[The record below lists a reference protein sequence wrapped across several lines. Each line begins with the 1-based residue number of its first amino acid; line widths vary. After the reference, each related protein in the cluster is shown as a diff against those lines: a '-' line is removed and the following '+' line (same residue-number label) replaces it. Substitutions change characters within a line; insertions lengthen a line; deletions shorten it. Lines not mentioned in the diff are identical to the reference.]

1 MTQDEK
7 LEALTREQT
16 ELRKMIGEGVTFD
29 VEITHYTRK
38 PGFWGFFRRRDKVT
52 ETKVYTIKE
61 PTLATLD
68 RLSLLWLQMEID
80 ETKLGD
86 DDYLRTARALANKE
100 AKQLAEVV
108 ATAVLGEDYYIA
120 TFDGTTYRRKED
132 RKALRDLTR
141 LFFHTLKPS
150 ELLTLAIIITNVSN
164 LGDFVNS
171 IRKPPPQRANQPQTK
186 ANKTLVNC

>member
-38 PGFWGFFRRRDKVT
+38 PGFLGFFRRRDKIT

-86 DDYLRTARALANKE
+86 DDYLRTARALASKE
-100 AKQLAEVV
+100 AAKLAEVV
-108 ATAVLGEDYYIA
+108 AVAVLGEDYYIA
-120 TFDGTTYRRKED
+120 TYDGTTYRRKED
-132 RKALRDLTR
+132 KKALRDLTR

-150 ELLTLAIIITNVSN
+150 ELLTLAIIVTNVSN

-171 IRKPPPQRANQPQTK
+171 MRLMSAARTSDPEATRIEQQG
-186 ANKTLVNC
+186 

>member
-1 MTQDEK
+1 MTKEEK

-29 VEITHYTRK
+29 VEITHHRRK
-38 PGFWGFFRRRDKVT
+38 PGLLGYFRRREKIT

-68 RLSLLWLQMEID
+68 RLSLLWLRMEID

-86 DDYLRTARALANKE
+86 DDYLHTARTLANKE

-108 ATAVLGEDYYIA
+108 ATAVLGEDFYIA

-132 RKALRDLTR
+132 RKALRDLTL

-171 IRKPPPQRANQPQTK
+171 MRLMSATRTSEPGATRIEPQD
-186 ANKTLVNC
+186 

>member
-16 ELRKMIGEGVTFD
+16 ELRKMIGEGVNFD
-29 VEITHYTRK
+29 VEITHYQRK
-38 PGFWGFFRRRDKVT
+38 PGIRGFFSKREKVT
-52 ETKVYTIKE
+52 ETKVYTIQE

-100 AKQLAEVV
+100 AKKLAEVV
-108 ATAVLGEDYYIA
+108 ATAVLGEDFYIA

-132 RKALRDLTR
+132 HKALRDLTR

-150 ELLTLAIIITNVSN
+150 ELLTLAIVITNVSN

-171 IRKPPPQRANQPQTK
+171 MRLMSATRTSEPGATRIEQQD
-186 ANKTLVNC
+186 

>member
-1 MTQDEK
+1 MTKEEK

-29 VEITHYTRK
+29 VEITHHRRK
-38 PGFWGFFRRRDKVT
+38 PGLLGYFRRREKVT

-68 RLSLLWLQMEID
+68 RLSLLWLRMEID

-86 DDYLRTARALANKE
+86 DDYLRTARTLANKE
-100 AKQLAEVV
+100 TKQLAEVV
-108 ATAVLGEDYYIA
+108 ATAVLGEDFYIA

-132 RKALRDLTR
+132 RKALRDLTL

-171 IRKPPPQRANQPQTK
+171 MRLMSATRTSEPGATRIEPQD
-186 ANKTLVNC
+186 

>member
-1 MTQDEK
+1 
-7 LEALTREQT
+7 
-16 ELRKMIGEGVTFD
+16 MIGEGVTFD
-29 VEITHYTRK
+29 VEITHHRKK
-38 PGFWGFFRRRDKVT
+38 PGFWGFFRRREKVT

-68 RLSLLWLQMEID
+68 RLSLLWLRMEID

-86 DDYLRTARALANKE
+86 DDYLRSARTLANKE

-108 ATAVLGEDYYIA
+108 ATAVLGEDFYIA
-120 TFDGTTYRRKED
+120 TFDGTTYRQKED
-132 RKALRDLTR
+132 RKALRDLTL

-171 IRKPPPQRANQPQTK
+171 MRLMSATRTSEPGTTRIEPQD
-186 ANKTLVNC
+186 

>member
-1 MTQDEK
+1 MTKEEK

-29 VEITHYTRK
+29 VEITHHRRK
-38 PGFWGFFRRRDKVT
+38 PGLLGYFRRREKIT
-52 ETKVYTIKE
+52 ETKVYTVKE

-68 RLSLLWLQMEID
+68 RLSLLWLRMEID

-86 DDYLRTARALANKE
+86 DDYLRTARTLANKE
-100 AKQLAEVV
+100 TKQLAEVV
-108 ATAVLGEDYYIA
+108 ATAVLGEDFYIA

-132 RKALRDLTR
+132 RKALRDLTL

-171 IRKPPPQRANQPQTK
+171 MRLMSATRTSEPGATRIEPQD
-186 ANKTLVNC
+186 

>member
-7 LEALTREQT
+7 LEALTREQN
-16 ELRKMIGEGVTFD
+16 ELRKMIGEGVKFD
-29 VEITHYTRK
+29 VDITYYRRK
-38 PGFWGFFRRRDKVT
+38 PGFLGFFRRREKVK
-52 ETKVYTIKE
+52 EKKVYTIQE

-100 AKQLAEVV
+100 AKKLAEVV

-120 TFDGTTYRRKED
+120 TFDGVTYRRKED
-132 RKALRDLTR
+132 RKALRDLSR

-150 ELLTLAIIITNVSN
+150 ELLTLAIIVTNVSN

-171 IRKPPPQRANQPQTK
+171 IRLMSATRTSEPGANLIEPQD
-186 ANKTLVNC
+186 

>member
-86 DDYLRTARALANKE
+86 DDYLRTARALASKE
-100 AKQLAEVV
+100 AAKLAEVV
-108 ATAVLGEDYYIA
+108 AVAVLGEDYYIA
-120 TFDGTTYRRKED
+120 TYDGTTYRRKED
-132 RKALRDLTR
+132 KKALRDLTR

-150 ELLTLAIIITNVSN
+150 ELLTLAIIVTNVSN

-171 IRKPPPQRANQPQTK
+171 MRLMSAARTSDPEATRIEQQG
-186 ANKTLVNC
+186 

>member
-1 MTQDEK
+1 MTKEEK

-29 VEITHYTRK
+29 VEITHHRRK
-38 PGFWGFFRRRDKVT
+38 PGLLGYFRRREKIT

-68 RLSLLWLQMEID
+68 RLSLLWLRMEID

-86 DDYLRTARALANKE
+86 DDYLRTARTLANKE

-108 ATAVLGEDYYIA
+108 ATAVLGEDFYIA

-132 RKALRDLTR
+132 RKALHDLTL

-171 IRKPPPQRANQPQTK
+171 MRLMSATRTSEPGATRIEPQD
-186 ANKTLVNC
+186 

>member
-1 MTQDEK
+1 MPQDSK
-7 LEALTREQT
+7 LEALNREQA

-29 VEITHYTRK
+29 IEVTHYRRK
-38 PGFWGFFRRRDKVT
+38 PGFFGFFRRREKIT

-61 PTLATLD
+61 PTLSTLD

-86 DDYLRTARALANKE
+86 DDYLSTAKKLASKE
-100 AKQLAEVV
+100 AAKLAEVV
-108 ATAVLGEDYYIA
+108 AVAVLGEDYYKA

-132 RKALRDLTR
+132 KEALRNLTA
-141 LFFHTLKPS
+141 LFYHTVKPS
-150 ELLTLAIIITNVSN
+150 DLLTLAIIVTNVSN

-171 IRKPPPQRANQPQTK
+171 IRLMSATRTSDPEATRIEQQG
-186 ANKTLVNC
+186 

>member
-1 MTQDEK
+1 MTQEEK
-7 LEALTREQT
+7 IEALTREQT
-16 ELRKMIGEGVTFD
+16 ELRKMIGEGVNFD
-29 VEITHYTRK
+29 VDITYYRRK
-38 PGFWGFFRRRDKVT
+38 PGIWGYFKKRDKVK
-52 ETKVYTIKE
+52 EKKVYTIQE

-68 RLSLLWLQMEID
+68 RLSLIWLKMEID

-108 ATAVLGEDYYIA
+108 ATAVLGEDYYMA

-171 IRKPPPQRANQPQTK
+171 MRLMSAARTSAPEATRIEPQD
-186 ANKTLVNC
+186 